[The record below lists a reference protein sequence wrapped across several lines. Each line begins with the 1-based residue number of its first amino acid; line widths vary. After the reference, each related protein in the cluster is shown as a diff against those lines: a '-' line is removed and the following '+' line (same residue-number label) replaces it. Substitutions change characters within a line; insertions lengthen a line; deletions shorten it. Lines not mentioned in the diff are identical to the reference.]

1 METPWADEKLVVGLT
16 GGIACGKS
24 TALGFFK
31 ARGWETHSADAI
43 VSELLANDQGV
54 ADAVQE
60 EFGPEVFLPEG
71 GVDKRKL
78 AAVVFNHSSK
88 RRWLEQ
94 LIHPLVREEW
104 FSQVSRS
111 AGIRHVVEIPLLFE
125 NNLESLFSCVVS
137 VFCSQNIQHKRLI
150 AKGMTV
156 EEASARIASQMPARE
171 KADRADVALLN
182 DGDLSHLEAQLDVFL
197 EKLPQA

>member
-24 TALGFFK
+24 TALGFFE

-43 VSELLANDQGV
+43 VSELLANDREV

-60 EFGPEVFLPEG
+60 EFGPEVSLPEG

>member
-1 METPWADEKLVVGLT
+1 MEK
-16 GGIACGKS
+16 
-24 TALGFFK
+24 
-31 ARGWETHSADAI
+31 
-43 VSELLANDQGV
+43 
-54 ADAVQE
+54 
-60 EFGPEVFLPEG
+60 EFGGSALLPEG

-78 AAVVFNHSSK
+78 AAVIFNHSSK

-197 EKLPQA
+197 EKLSQT

>member
-1 METPWADEKLVVGLT
+1 M
-16 GGIACGKS
+16 
-24 TALGFFK
+24 
-31 ARGWETHSADAI
+31 
-43 VSELLANDQGV
+43 
-54 ADAVQE
+54 
-60 EFGPEVFLPEG
+60 
-71 GVDKRKL
+71 
-78 AAVVFNHSSK
+78 
-88 RRWLEQ
+88 
-94 LIHPLVREEW
+94 
-104 FSQVSRS
+104 SRS

-156 EEASARIASQMPARE
+156 EEANARIASQMPARE

>member
-31 ARGWETHSADAI
+31 DRGWETHSADAI
-43 VSELLANDQGV
+43 VSELLANDQEV

-60 EFGPEVFLPEG
+60 EFGPEVSLPEG

>member
-24 TALGFFK
+24 TALGFFE

-43 VSELLANDQGV
+43 VSELLANDREV

-60 EFGPEVFLPEG
+60 EFGPEVSLPEG

-78 AAVVFNHSSK
+78 AAVIFNHSSK

-137 VFCSQNIQHKRLI
+137 VFCSQNIQHNRLI

-197 EKLPQA
+197 EKLSQT